1 MTLQEALKNSNFL
14 DNLSL
19 EKKEFYRWLALELEE
34 RMETFTVDKIKDDIK
49 KVCLKINW
57 DIFKVESQKL
67 KDIFQT
73 DKNNIEALI
82 KYNTLLKKAKEV
94 KIV

>member
-1 MTLQEALKNSNFL
+1 M
-14 DNLSL
+14 
-19 EKKEFYRWLALELEE
+19 EE
-34 RMETFTVDKIKDDIK
+34 RMDTFTEDKIFDDIK
-49 KVCLKINW
+49 KVCLKING

-73 DKNNIEALI
+73 DKNNVEALI
-82 KYNTLLKKAKEV
+82 KYNNLLKKAKEV